1 MSIRTSIIASWA
13 AHAVTLLV
21 GLFLVPLVLS
31 RLGEEGYG
39 VWVFVNSLA
48 GYSGILYLGFGP
60 TVCRYVSRHRARGE
74 WDAVNAVVS
83 SVVAVYLTAGL
94 VVMLLA
100 AGFAAAVPSID
111 RWGSVPIPHVQI
123 AVLILGVNL
132 ALGMIGSVYGG
143 VLHAAQR
150 FDLFSAVQGLV
161 ALVRLGLTVVCLRQD
176 NGLLVLAGI
185 FLAVTVVENGLTAWL
200 AHREVPTLSLRRTW
214 VTRGV
219 LKECFGF
226 SAFTALRWV
235 SVRMIYMTDTVVIG
249 FVLGPKAIVPYYVG
263 SRLVQM
269 IHQPLEKIGDVVLPS
284 AGACHARNDR
294 TELQRLL
301 ARGMQLTLLL
311 AGSVWIGAAYFG
323 GRLLTTWMGPDQTW
337 PVSTTV
343 LLILLGAQLVA
354 QPMMVVRQVLTAVGR
369 VRLQALLDLFQA
381 AVNLGLSLVLIRW
394 MGIVGVAWG
403 TLIPMLLIDLGLLLP
418 YSLRALQIPAAP
430 LLRRVVGPVCLP
442 LALLWAY
449 CEIVSQL
456 HVPAGWPAI
465 LAITAGGGLVV
476 AASAYALEWLERH
489 AQPEHRSADR
499 VTVEVTT

>member
-1 MSIRTSIIASWA
+1 
-13 AHAVTLLV
+13 
-21 GLFLVPLVLS
+21 VLT
-31 RLGEEGYG
+31 RLGDEGYG

-60 TVCRYVSRHRARGE
+60 TVCRYVSQHRARGE

-83 SVVAVYLTAGL
+83 SVVSVY
-94 VVMLLA
+94 LA
-100 AGFAAAVPSID
+100 AGALVLLGGFSFSAVVPWVD
-111 RWGSVPIPHVQI
+111 RWGSVPVADVQF

-150 FDLFSAVQGLV
+150 FDLFSAVQGV
-161 ALVRLGLTVVCLRQD
+161 VSPVRLGLTVVFLQQHH
-176 NGLLVLAGI
+176 GLLVLAGI
-185 FLAVTVVENGLTAWL
+185 FLAVTLIENGLMAWL
-200 AHREVPTLSLRRTW
+200 AHREIPTLSLRRKW
-214 VTRGV
+214 VTRSV
-219 LKECFGF
+219 LRECFGF

-249 FVLGPKAIVPYYVG
+249 FVLGPKSIVPYYVG

-294 TELQRLL
+294 VELQRLL

-311 AGSVWIGAAYFG
+311 AGGFWIGAAYFG
-323 GRLLTTWMGPDQTW
+323 ERLLTTWMGPDQTW

-343 LLILLGAQLVA
+343 LLILLAAQLIA
-354 QPMMVVRQVLTAVGR
+354 QPMIVVRQVLTAVGR
-369 VRLQALLDLFQA
+369 VRLQALLDVFQA
-381 AVNLGLSLVLIRW
+381 AVNLALSLVLIRV

-403 TLIPMLLIDLGLLLP
+403 TLVPMLVIDLGLLLP
-418 YSLRALQIPAAP
+418 YSLRALDLPAAP

-449 CEIVSQL
+449 CEFVSQL
-456 HVPAGWPAI
+456 SLPDGWVAI
-465 LAITAGGGLVV
+465 LSVTGGGGMVV
-476 AASAYALEWLERH
+476 GASACAIEWIER
-489 AQPEHRSADR
+489 QSLR
-499 VTVEVTT
+499 VAGSVKPVGVEVTP